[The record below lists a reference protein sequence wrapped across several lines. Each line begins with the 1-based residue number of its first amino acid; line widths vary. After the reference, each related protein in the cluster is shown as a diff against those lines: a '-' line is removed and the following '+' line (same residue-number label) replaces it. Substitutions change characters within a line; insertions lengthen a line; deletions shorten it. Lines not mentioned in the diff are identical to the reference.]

1 MSSGLK
7 SALSSYAS
15 ATKKVRQTVNAVID
29 ENSFVE
35 LDAFM
40 GGVNELGQIRGEGV
54 YCGLASVDDRDVAVV
69 AMNPE
74 VFSGGISKRGA
85 EKIVRL
91 VKRACDAS
99 LPLLTFIDSA
109 GARVL
114 EGVDALYGYD
124 LILNAYSKAYGN
136 IPVITAVTGKC
147 FGMTAYLA
155 GLSDMFV
162 CVEKA
167 KISTSSPLILT
178 GDDTKDCSGAK
189 NHYKTSGAVTNL
201 VKDETELRGIIMTAL
216 EDLCDV
222 VSYSEDDPNR
232 VCEKLSARS
241 SVKDVLAEA
250 FDAGSVL
257 ELRGGIANEVTTAFA
272 KLNGITVAVVG
283 VDGRL
288 SAKGAAKI
296 TDFINT
302 ADNAGIPVVNLVNST
317 GIIIDAG
324 QENCCLIRNVSDM
337 IYAYNNIS
345 VPKIALICG
354 KAIGAAYSVL
364 ASKTSC
370 DYTVAWDVAVISP
383 MEKDSAAYM
392 LYGKDIARAKDPAAA
407 ERKFAAKYSGEN
419 SAMTAAEKGYVDTV
433 IVPNHSRQYLIAA
446 LQTMVKR

>member
-7 SALSSYAS
+7 GALSSYAS
-15 ATKKVRQTVNAVID
+15 ATKKVRQTVNSVVD

-40 GGVNELGQIRGEGV
+40 GGANELGQIRGEGV
-54 YCGLASVDDRDVAVV
+54 YCGLAAVGDRDVAVV
-69 AMNPE
+69 ALNPE

-85 EKIVRL
+85 EKIERL
-91 VKRACDAS
+91 VKRACEAS
-99 LPLLTFIDSA
+99 LPLITFIDSA

-124 LILNAYSKAYGN
+124 LILNAYSKAYGTV
-136 IPVITAVTGKC
+136 PVITAVTGKC
-147 FGMTAYLA
+147 FGMTAYLS
-155 GLSDMFV
+155 GLSDLFV
-162 CVEKA
+162 CTEKA

-189 NHYKTSGAVTNL
+189 NHYKTSGVVTNL
-201 VKDETELRGIIMTAL
+201 VKDETELRGLIMTAL

-232 VCEKLSARS
+232 VCENLSARS
-241 SVKDVLAEA
+241 NVKDVLNEA

-257 ELRGGIANEVTTAFA
+257 ELRGGIAKEVTTAFA

-288 SAKGAAKI
+288 TAKGAAKI
-296 TDFINT
+296 VDFLNT
-302 ADNAGIPVVNLVNST
+302 ADNAGVPVVDLVNST
-317 GIIIDAG
+317 GVIVDAH
-324 QENCCLIRNVSDM
+324 QETHCLMRNVSVM
-337 IYAYNNIS
+337 IYAYGNLGVPRIS
-345 VPKIALICG
+345 LICG
-354 KAIGAAYSVL
+354 KAIGAAYSVF

-370 DYTVAWDVAVISP
+370 DYTIAWDVAVIAP
-383 MEKDSAAYM
+383 MEKSSAAYL
-392 LYGKDIARAKDPAAA
+392 LYGKDIACAKNPAAA
-407 ERKFAAKYSGEN
+407 ERKFAAGYSGEN
-419 SAMTAAEKGYVDTV
+419 SAMRAAEKGYVDTV